1 MNTINI
7 SLQRLTYF
15 MALLL
20 LATYFIIV
28 CQSILA
34 PLAFGALFAFMLKP
48 LSSFFER
55 KIKWRILAIILAM
68 FSAFVPLIFTTYF
81 FSAQFVDVIQGIPS
95 ITDELN
101 AGIATIYNWASQLFS
116 FSKAET
122 DAFFSEQASKLLKAP
137 LAFLGVGVSS
147 STSFFVSFFLCII
160 YVFLFLLYRSSFNS
174 FMLLQAGPDNRK
186 KVSDLLEKIQSLV
199 QRYIYGMLSVIL
211 ILGILNSTG
220 LWIIGIRHPLFWGF
234 LAAALAIIPYIGTFV
249 GGLLPFLFALAT
261 TGEIWQPIA
270 VVVLFGVVQALEGN
284 FITPN
289 VVGSAVNVNPL
300 AAIIA
305 LLLGGKIWGISGMVL
320 ALPAIAVLKEILKQ
334 FDAWRPVGFL
344 LSDDISNG
352 KNVFEK
358 KWDNEKFRLR
368 NFFKK

>member
-28 CQSILA
+28 CQSILT

-48 LSSFFER
+48 FSAFFER
-55 KIKWRILAIILAM
+55 IIKWRILAILLAM
-68 FSAFVPLIFTTYF
+68 FSAFIPIILGTYF
-81 FSAQFVDVIQGIPS
+81 FSAQFVNVIQDIPS

-116 FSKAET
+116 YSRAET
-122 DAFFSEQASKLLKAP
+122 NAFLSEQAPKLLNAP

-160 YVFLFLLYRSSFNS
+160 YVFLFLLYRSAFNS
-174 FMLLQAGPDNRK
+174 FLLLQAGPDNSE
-186 KVSDLLEKIQSLV
+186 KVRNLLQKIQSLV

-211 ILGILNSTG
+211 ILGILNSFG
-220 LWIIGIRHPLFWGF
+220 LWLIGIRHPMFWGF
-234 LAAALAIIPYIGTFV
+234 LAGTLAIIPYIGTFI

-261 TGEIWQPIA
+261 TDGIWPPIA
-270 VVVLFGVVQALEGN
+270 VVVLFGGVQALEGN

-289 VVGSAVNVNPL
+289 VVGSAINVNPL

-305 LLLGGKIWGISGMVL
+305 LLLGAKIWGISGMVL

-368 NFFKK
+368 NFFRK